1 MQTPA
6 LTPAFQTAL
15 GMLITNESMA
25 ARVIEGKLRVDRIH
39 PGLMPLDIEV
49 LGELLRADG
58 RRVLAIAELAS
69 QRRKM
74 KVLGVLPATAT
85 LHRRDINAC
94 WREFLGATTNR
105 AAPPMFEDAANFARS
120 ILARCETAVAAQIV
134 RFELC
139 LAEVTSRLASEA
151 RCNARPAADVR
162 TVGRLRLSPF
172 VHVERFDY
180 AVDEA
185 MREFRTQGKLRTD
198 WPASETHVV
207 FHPRRS
213 RPQMV
218 TTTRLAP
225 AIAHALRI
233 MGCNGGVDAGDLVAA
248 AAPEL
253 RTQVQAT
260 IAELLAL
267 QVLETARVPA

>member
-1 MQTPA
+1 VQTPA

-39 PGLMPLDIEV
+39 PGLMPPDIEV

-74 KVLGVLPATAT
+74 KVFGVLPATAT
-85 LHRRDINAC
+85 LHRRNIDAC
-94 WREFLGATTNR
+94 WRAFLTASG

-120 ILARCETAVAAQIV
+120 ILARCGTVAEAQVV

-139 LAEVTSRLASEA
+139 VAEVASRLASDA
-151 RCNARPAADVR
+151 KCNVKPAACVG
-162 TVGRLRLSPF
+162 TGGRLRLSPF
-172 VHVERFDY
+172 VHVERFAY
-180 AVDEA
+180 AVDEV
-185 MREFRTQGKLRTD
+185 MREFRSQGTLRTD
-198 WPASETHVV
+198 LPASETHVV
-207 FHPRRS
+207 FHPRRG

-218 TTTRLAP
+218 TSTRLAP
-225 AIAHALRI
+225 AVAEALRI
-233 MGCNGGVDAGDLVAA
+233 MDADGGVDVRDLVAA

-253 RTQVQAT
+253 RTQVQQT

-267 QVLETARVPA
+267 QVLVTVRDPA